1 MRAKYY
7 RVLVMTGLILLLVM
21 PALSQQSRVKVY
33 SANSDST
40 ICGPMVSAYR
50 TFYKLQLYYDAL
62 DLWRP
67 VFNDCPSFSEM
78 IYIDGVTMYRSLIKA
93 APDGPVR
100 EGLIDTLMLIYDRR
114 MENFG
119 GEGNV
124 LGRKGRDLLN
134 YRGSDLNEVKNAHA
148 MLKRSIEIQG
158 VESQETTMV
167 LCISSGLMLKK
178 KGELDNNAIIE
189 DYLMVLGNLVQL
201 EKKSS
206 RWKKARA
213 TIDEMVLKE
222 GILSCEALDSY
233 YGPRFEDSKDD
244 LFFLE
249 TVISSYFTTGCDRS
263 QFYAAASESLYRIKP
278 GPESAHNV
286 AIRFIS
292 MNDLEKAAIYL
303 KEAVQGENIDQETR
317 AQWYYEL
324 AVVSMALEDNCQ
336 AIVYAR
342 ESIRLQNDFGKA
354 YILLGDAFIA
364 SRASL
369 GDDFLQR
376 TAYWAAADKYASAA
390 SADPDLTEEVEM
402 KLNNCTS
409 QFPDKEDIFFRDIRE
424 GDQYIVGGCINE
436 NTTIRAKK

>member
-1 MRAKYY
+1 MRENNIK
-7 RVLVMTGLILLLVM
+7 VLFIFALLLLLVL
-21 PALSQQSRVKVY
+21 PGVAQQSRVKIY

-40 ICGPMVSAYR
+40 VCGPMVSAYR
-50 TFYKLQLYYDAL
+50 TFFKLQLYYDAL
-62 DLWRP
+62 ETWRP

-78 IYIDGVTMYRSLIKA
+78 IYIDGITMYRSLIKA
-93 APDGPVR
+93 APEGPAR
-100 EGLIDTLMLIYDRR
+100 EGLVDTLMLIYDRR

-134 YRGSDLNEVKNAHA
+134 YRGSDMDQVKIAYA

-158 VESQETTMV
+158 LESLEATLV
-167 LCISSGLMLKK
+167 LCMSSGITLKN
-178 KGELDNNAIIE
+178 KGELEDSAIIA
-189 DYLMVLGNLVQL
+189 DYLMILENLVQL

-206 RWKKARA
+206 RWKRARA
-213 TIDEMVLKE
+213 TIDEMVQKE
-222 GILSCEALDSY
+222 GILSCEALDRY
-233 YGPRFEDSKDD
+233 FNPRFEESKNDPA
-244 LFFLE
+244 FLE
-249 TVISSYFTTGCDRS
+249 TVISSYFTVGCDRS
-263 QFYAAASESLYRIKP
+263 EFYAVASENLYRMNP

-292 MNDLEKAAIYL
+292 INDLYKAAVYL
-303 KEAVQGENIDQETR
+303 KEAVQGENIDQETK

-324 AVVSMALEDNCQ
+324 AVVSMALDDNCQ

-342 ESIRLQNDFGKA
+342 ESLRLKNDLGKA

-376 TAYWAAADKYASAA
+376 TAFWAAADMYVNAA
-390 SADPDLTEEVEM
+390 SADPSLEEEVDM
-402 KLNNCTS
+402 KLKNCVS
-409 QFPDKEDIFFRDIRE
+409 QYPDREETFFRDIKE
-424 GDQYIVGGCINE
+424 GNQFIVGGCINV
-436 NTTIRAKK
+436 NTTVRVN